1 MRAQTE
7 RTYPL
12 RSDQP
17 HEEEA
22 EREIQHTKR
31 KVDAHG
37 RPPILSG
44 ELLQPLTYRQTL
56 LGPLCSITPPRREY
70 KVASLCPSREAV
82 SYPGSWSHWSAVA
95 HRSSQGRE
103 RL

>member
-1 MRAQTE
+1 MKAQGE

-12 RSDQP
+12 CSDQP
-17 HEEEA
+17 HKEEA
-22 EREIQHTKR
+22 EREIKHTER

-44 ELLQPLTYRQTL
+44 ELLESLTYRQTL
-56 LGPLCSITPPRREY
+56 LGPLSSVAPPRREY

-82 SYPGSWSHWSAVA
+82 SYPGSWSHWNAVA
-95 HRSSQGRE
+95 QRASQGRE
-103 RL
+103 GL

>member
-1 MRAQTE
+1 MRAQSE

-12 RSDQP
+12 CSDQP

-22 EREIQHTKR
+22 EREIQHAER

-44 ELLQPLTYRQTL
+44 ELLEPLT
-56 LGPLCSITPPRREY
+56 
-70 KVASLCPSREAV
+70 
-82 SYPGSWSHWSAVA
+82 
-95 HRSSQGRE
+95 
-103 RL
+103 